1 MDEQMNN
8 NGYQYQPTPGQ
19 VPNQNKDGVAIAVFV
34 LGIVSICGCCV
45 AWGGNQSCV
54 CHCIIGI
61 VFT

>member
-45 AWGGNQSCV
+45 AWGGISLA
-54 CHCIIGI
+54 
-61 VFT
+61 

>member
-34 LGIVSICGCCV
+34 LGIV
-45 AWGGNQSCV
+45 
-54 CHCIIGI
+54 
-61 VFT
+61 FT